1 MALTLGVRFQ
11 PTQNPAEIGEAA
23 AECERAG
30 FDAVWMTDTPLL
42 AGRWGDPY
50 VCLALIASR
59 TERLKFGTAVTNPYV
74 RHFPAVAGACAS
86 LHDLSGGRFIL
97 GLGAGASAARELG
110 FPLGK
115 LKQLRELT
123 SALRRLFRE
132 GACEFDGRPK
142 EFNPPRAVP
151 VYIAAMGPKTIKFA
165 GAEGD
170 GVILQVGA
178 NRKTLTWAMNLLRTG
193 AEKAGRDVSE
203 IDVVVSA
210 QCAVD
215 QDRKAAIRR
224 VRHLIGIYFYL
235 APHILKIASLPG
247 ERTPVNTSVYPDLT
261 HALDLEEAARAT
273 EFIPDEVVESLGL
286 IGSPDEWVSRL
297 LMMEEVGVNHVQLRG
312 PESFSLPVG
321 EIAFC
326 RDEVI
331 PSLLKAQ
338 GGIQ

>member
-1 MALTLGVRFQ
+1 
-11 PTQNPAEIGEAA
+11 
-23 AECERAG
+23 
-30 FDAVWMTDTPLL
+30 
-42 AGRWGDPY
+42 
-50 VCLALIASR
+50 
-59 TERLKFGTAVTNPYV
+59 
-74 RHFPAVAGACAS
+74 

-115 LKQLRELT
+115 LKRLRGFT
-123 SALRRLFRE
+123 RALRRLFRE

-142 EFNPPRAVP
+142 ELNPPRAVP
-151 VYIAAMGPKTIKFA
+151 VYIAAMGPKTIEFA

-215 QDRKAAIRR
+215 QDRKAAIRK

-235 APHILKIASLPG
+235 APHILKIAGLPG

-261 HALDLEEAARAT
+261 HALDLDEAARAT
-273 EFIPDEVVESLGL
+273 EFISDEVVESLGL
-286 IGSPDEWVSRL
+286 IGSPDEWVDRL

-312 PESFSLPVG
+312 PESFSLPAG

-331 PSLLKAQ
+331 PRLLKAQ
-338 GGIQ
+338 GGTR

>member
-11 PTQNPAEIGEAA
+11 PSQNPAEIGEAA

-59 TERLKFGTAVTNPYV
+59 TERLKFGTAVTNPYM

-151 VYIAAMGPKTIKFA
+151 VYIAAMGPKTIEFA

-224 VRHLIGIYFYL
+224 VRHLIGIYFGVGSL
-235 APHILKIASLPG
+235 ALAA
-247 ERTPVNTSVYPDLT
+247 DLCRPK
-261 HALDLEEAARAT
+261 A
-273 EFIPDEVVESLGL
+273 
-286 IGSPDEWVSRL
+286 
-297 LMMEEVGVNHVQLRG
+297 MEELRCQ
-312 PESFSLPVG
+312 PKAKARRTSNLVPVWHSWYLVPTIKWMEFSIFPTSPPKTL
-321 EIAFC
+321 
-326 RDEVI
+326 
-331 PSLLKAQ
+331 
-338 GGIQ
+338 GGFP